1 MLNRNQNIQNM
12 IHKVTIRLKL
22 LFRGTWHGQV
32 AIKMLHMDPDSDN
45 NQAQLSAFKL
55 EVSGQTT
62 GKTFTKISY
71 M

>member
-1 MLNRNQNIQNM
+1 MYVFLFITV
-12 IHKVTIRLKL
+12 ICF

-55 EVSGQTT
+55 EVRDPDTITLVNGTCRLQ
-62 GKTFTKISY
+62 
-71 M
+71 

>member
-12 IHKVTIRLKL
+12 IHKVTIRLMFM
-22 LFRGTWHGQV
+22 FRGTWHGQV

-62 GKTFTKISY
+62 R
-71 M
+71 

>member
-1 MLNRNQNIQNM
+1 MWLLNRNQNIQNM

-62 GKTFTKISY
+62 G
-71 M
+71 